1 MKLVELVWAA
11 EALDE
16 MLNAK
21 DVERYEKAWIDY
33 LHYLDRA
40 WNKLHDYCNV
50 NKVGRKY
57 VSTVEHLR
65 KKDEL
70 LQYLKQ
76 ARDSHEHSIREV
88 VAVEAAKTTITGGV
102 GGGTIVRGVIHGSGQ
117 THGLATSG
125 NVEIKFHPEHLVV
138 ISVSSCGNHF
148 EVPTQ
153 HLGHA
158 IETKLPHELARIGLD
173 YYSDIAKKILPQGN

>member
-21 DVERYEKAWIDY
+21 DLERYEKAWIDY

-40 WNKLHDYCNV
+40 WNNLIDYCDV
-50 NKVGRKY
+50 HRVGQKY
-57 VSTVEHLR
+57 VSSVGNLR
-65 KKDEL
+65 NTAGL

-76 ARDSHEHSIREV
+76 ARNSDEHSIREV
-88 VAVEAAKTTITGGV
+88 VAVEAAKTTITGGA

-117 THGLATSG
+117 TEGLVG
-125 NVEIKFHPEHLVV
+125 VNINVAFHPEYLVV
-138 ISVSSCGNHF
+138 IPVTSRGVQYQ
-148 EVPTQ
+148 VPTQ
-153 HLGHA
+153 HLGNA
-158 IETKLPHELARIGLD
+158 IETKLPHELARMGLD